1 MRSDYTNAARSK
13 LHAVLQHVALYTLW
27 TVLLSL
33 HSNQVYFSLYTHN
46 SLIVFTDIPR

>member
-27 TVLLSL
+27 TKFS
-33 HSNQVYFSLYTHN
+33 SLYIPTK
-46 SLIVFTDIPR
+46 FTFPYIHTTLS